1 MKQLSTGTG
10 LAVLG
15 VSAVAC
21 VLLSG
26 SGLNRFAGAASV
38 ATPAAAVMVAAT
50 AQTTPTIVWYGTASA
65 TYNDANDNKFLLNTL
80 TRAWSDGRVEM
91 KVVRKH
97 LEQYQAQDRF
107 CNDAINC
114 DTGWRI
120 VSDANQ
126 GYAAFADLDL
136 NGEVDGGDL
145 SMVLLNYGDAPR
157 QDIPPSECPLNLV
170 NPR

>member
-1 MKQLSTGTG
+1 MNQLSTGTG

-15 VSAVAC
+15 LSAIAC
-21 VLLSG
+21 VLLSNTKLG
-26 SGLNRFAGAASV
+26 TPAQASLTPAV
-38 ATPAAAVMVAAT
+38 ATVAAAAL
-50 AQTTPTIVWYGTASA
+50 AQTEPTIVWYGTASA
-65 TYNDANDNKFLLNTL
+65 AYIDSSSNRYLLNTV

-97 LEQYQAQDRF
+97 LELYPGQDRF
-107 CNDAINC
+107 CNDALNC

-136 NGEVDGGDL
+136 NGEVNGGDL

-157 QDIPPSECPLNLV
+157 QDIPSSDCPLNLV
-170 NPR
+170 NPG